1 MSPASSAA
9 SSAPRARIMEPP
21 PLPEVREARRE
32 RRLATGFALA
42 GLAVFLIAAV
52 LDPYD
57 AAGRPR
63 SRGTHRQLGLPAC
76 PLDALTG
83 AGCPSCGMTTTFSLL
98 MHGDPLAAWRTNW
111 AGCVVAGV
119 ALLGTIWFVAV
130 AAGRPPG
137 RFTADEVVK
146 VMAIAGMGVAVV
158 RWLTTLGITVLSAG
172 AASG

>member
-1 MSPASSAA
+1 MSRSSPA
-9 SSAPRARIMEPP
+9 PLARGAEPP
-21 PLPEVREARRE
+21 PLPEALEARRE
-32 RRLATGFALA
+32 RRLATGFAFA

-57 AAGRPR
+57 ADGRPR
-63 SRGTHRQLGLPAC
+63 RRGTHRQLGLPAC
-76 PLDALTG
+76 PLDAMTG
-83 AGCPSCGMTTTFSLL
+83 AGCPSCGMTTTFALL

-119 ALLGTIWFVAV
+119 AFLGTIWFVAV

-146 VMAIAGMGVAVV
+146 AMAITGMGVAVV
-158 RWLTTLGITVLSAG
+158 RWLTTLGITALSAG

>member
-1 MSPASSAA
+1 MNIASA
-9 SSAPRARIMEPP
+9 SAPSVVGAEPP
-21 PLPEVREARRE
+21 PLPEVQEAWRE

-57 AAGRPR
+57 VDGRPR

-76 PLDALTG
+76 TLDALTG

-111 AGCVVAGV
+111 AGCVVAGI
-119 ALLGTIWFVAV
+119 AFLGTIWFVAV

-146 VMAIAGMGVAVV
+146 LMAVTGMSTAVI
-158 RWLTTLGITVLSAG
+158 RWLTTLGYAALVAG